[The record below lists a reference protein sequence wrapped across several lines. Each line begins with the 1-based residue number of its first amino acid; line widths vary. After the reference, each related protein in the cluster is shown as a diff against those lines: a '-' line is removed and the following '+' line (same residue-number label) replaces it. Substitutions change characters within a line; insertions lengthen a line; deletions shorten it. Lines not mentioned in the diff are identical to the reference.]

1 MLIVTRLYANLK
13 TMNDQDKTL
22 LYTILTAICFV
33 LSFQVLVTNCCG
45 MCSSKKATLPTR
57 VSSSLHFK
65 RKIQHFGSGLVLLA
79 IDLSNVMTPRQEAAV
94 VFFCACAFLAA
105 IHLTPRK
112 TFVSIFKDI
121 LRAEE
126 ASGKVYPATLWFL
139 LGCVTLLLLF
149 PTHPDIYRIALLHLS
164 AGDPIAGIIGGLYG
178 KTKIGI
184 GNKSVEGSLACCIA
198 CSVVTYVYLIG
209 TNNSV
214 ASASFSSNILFCM
227 LCGIIGSISELI
239 PAKLDDNITLPVFS
253 GIGLWMLND
262 VVPFSV

>member
-1 MLIVTRLYANLK
+1 
-13 TMNDQDKTL
+13 
-22 LYTILTAICFV
+22 
-33 LSFQVLVTNCCG
+33 

-79 IDLSNVMTPRQEAAV
+79 IDLSNVMTPFQEAAV

-149 PTHPDIYRIALLHLS
+149 PTHPDIYRPSRVA
-164 AGDPIAGIIGGLYG
+164 IISYA
-178 KTKIGI
+178 
-184 GNKSVEGSLACCIA
+184 SGSKVAFHQKYLQQ
-198 CSVVTYVYLIG
+198 YLIPELHVDFIFKSLEQARPSTG
-209 TNNSV
+209 IDNWMAHFNGNV
-214 ASASFSSNILFCM
+214 NFIQCM
-227 LCGIIGSISELI
+227 
-239 PAKLDDNITLPVFS
+239 AMF
-253 GIGLWMLND
+253 
-262 VVPFSV
+262 